1 MGVSKAVPL
10 LLGGEEHTLVFTNR
24 AICELEDR
32 FGITMVEAGE
42 KLARGSLKTI
52 AALVWAGLLHEGKP
66 LKFEAVRD
74 LIDLQDLEAPAQA
87 LADAMIA
94 AFGKPEA
101 EPAEGNQVPAV
112 AA

>member
-1 MGVSKAVPL
+1 MGVSKAVPIV
-10 LLGGEEHTLVFTNR
+10 LGGEEHALRFTNH

-42 KLARGSLKTI
+42 KLSRGSLKTI
-52 AALVWAGLLHEGKP
+52 AALVWAGLLHETKP
-66 LKFEAVRD
+66 PKFDRVRD
-74 LIDLQDLEAPAQA
+74 MLDLKDLETPAQA
-87 LADAMIA
+87 LADAMIE